1 MLAHM
6 QKRILFFLIF
16 MGVSAVSFLIGSEIR
31 PDAKDAAD
39 YVEKFNKLVDGL
51 KDGNFALGIFFH
63 NVKIAL
69 PMFLP
74 GLGVGWG
81 IFAAF
86 STGLAIAA
94 FFVNEPTLAQI
105 PPFTVLITPFG
116 AMEIV
121 AYSIG
126 MSRSFLLIIKIMKK
140 TLTKQDVK
148 FTIIE
153 IGMAAGLLLAAAFVE
168 AFMIES
174 AGMQPKIKFER
185 IQ

>member
-1 MLAHM
+1 MREM
-6 QKRILFFLIF
+6 KKRLLLFLIF
-16 MGVSAVSFLIGSEIR
+16 MGVSTASFLIGSEIK
-31 PDAKDAAD
+31 PDAEEAAD
-39 YVEKFNKLVDGL
+39 FVDKFNKLIDGL

-81 IFAAF
+81 LFAAF
-86 STGLAIAA
+86 STGLSVAA
-94 FFVNEPTLAQI
+94 LLVNDPMLAQM

-116 AMEIV
+116 IMELA

-126 MSRSFLLIIKIMKK
+126 MSRSFALIVKIMKK
-140 TLTKQDVK
+140 SLTKQDVK
-148 FTIIE
+148 FALVE
-153 IGMAAGLLLAAAFVE
+153 IGIVVVLLVSAAFVE

-174 AGMQPKIKFER
+174 ASTQPKIRFER
-185 IQ
+185 MP